1 MDEAGF
7 EREAFAD
14 VAEVQHKSLA
24 ALDIITINI
33 LDNVSSSGIAASRDR
48 GSTLKGAKV

>member
-14 VAEVQHKSLA
+14 VVEVQQELLA
-24 ALDIITINI
+24 ALDNITIEYF
-33 LDNVSSSGIAASRDR
+33 RQHFQQWDR
-48 GSTLKGAKV
+48 CFQSQGEYFEGG